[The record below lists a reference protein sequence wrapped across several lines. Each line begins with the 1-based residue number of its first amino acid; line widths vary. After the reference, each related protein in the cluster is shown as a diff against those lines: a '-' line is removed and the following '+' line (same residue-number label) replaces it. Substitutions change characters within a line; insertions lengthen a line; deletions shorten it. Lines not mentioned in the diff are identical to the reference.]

1 MRCML
6 LCVLLLFSLLS
17 SPSVVQ
23 LVTSEI
29 DGPPLRNRKRGV
41 HLYVVVKLNAS
52 LGLLSVCECACEVEI
67 PGSVEIP
74 LFSSCF

>member
-1 MRCML
+1 MGSVELYLAGGIACVRCML

-29 DGPPLRNRKRGV
+29 DGPPLRNRKRG
-41 HLYVVVKLNAS
+41 LRSRETQRKSWAA
-52 LGLLSVCECACEVEI
+52 ECM
-67 PGSVEIP
+67 
-74 LFSSCF
+74 